1 MLGFDPFQASKSGL
15 EDLIAKEQREKD
27 LATSATSPST
37 SAAKSK
43 PAFSWDSFW
52 PTNYGNG
59 NMSAMMGPASGYSL
73 FDCKFL
79 NIYV

>member
-15 EDLIAKEQREKD
+15 EDLIATEQREKA
-27 LATSATSPST
+27 LAASATSPST

-59 NMSAMMGPASGYSL
+59 NMSTMMGPASGYSL
-73 FDCKFL
+73 FNCKSF
-79 NIYV
+79 